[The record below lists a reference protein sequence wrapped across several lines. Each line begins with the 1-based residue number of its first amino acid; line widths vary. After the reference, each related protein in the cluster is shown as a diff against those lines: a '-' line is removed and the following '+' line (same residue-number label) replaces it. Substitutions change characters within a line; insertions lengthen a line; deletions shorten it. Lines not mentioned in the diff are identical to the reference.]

1 MLHKD
6 NKDITG
12 VYWNTRMIT
21 AIYRGAE
28 LVWQAINSCFGAGF
42 FFFFKPWS
50 GTDGWRKLNG

>member
-12 VYWNTRMIT
+12 VYWNNRMIT

-28 LVWQAINSCFGAGF
+28 LVWQAISSCFGAGF
-42 FFFFKPWS
+42 WREDEPWS
-50 GTDGWRKLNG
+50 GTDGWRKSNG

>member
-12 VYWNTRMIT
+12 IYWNNRTIT

-28 LVWQAINSCFGAGF
+28 LVWQAISSCFGAGF
-42 FFFFKPWS
+42 WRKDKPWS

>member
-12 VYWNTRMIT
+12 VYWNNRMIT

-28 LVWQAINSCFGAGF
+28 LVWKDISYCIGDGF
-42 FFFFKPWS
+42 WRGDKTWS
-50 GTDGWRKLNG
+50 GTDGWRKLNV

>member
-12 VYWNTRMIT
+12 FYWNTRMIT

-28 LVWQAINSCFGAGF
+28 LVWQAINSSFGAGF
-42 FFFFKPWS
+42 WREDKPWS

>member
-21 AIYRGAE
+21 AIYRGDE

-42 FFFFKPWS
+42 WREDKPWS